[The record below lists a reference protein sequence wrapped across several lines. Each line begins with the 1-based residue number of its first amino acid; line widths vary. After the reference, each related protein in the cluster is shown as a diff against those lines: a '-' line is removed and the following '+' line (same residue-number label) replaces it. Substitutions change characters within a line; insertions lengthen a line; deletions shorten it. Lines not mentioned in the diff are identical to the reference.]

1 MAFEDFKERCRQDKI
16 NFLDLF
22 KRVDVDVDSRG
33 EHCLYKIT
41 FPSARVCELI
51 DFTTSDGNKLGAYTG
66 FKIMQYSPLFNKYKT
81 AYLYPL
87 GESSRFNF
95 YLRGKHSQLFCVYD
109 KATNAISD
117 PLLFEDAMDAVFELI
132 KWS

>member
-1 MAFEDFKERCRQDKI
+1 MAFEDFKERCRLDKI

-22 KRVDVDVDSRG
+22 KRVDVEVDSRG
-33 EHCLYKIT
+33 EYYLYKIT
-41 FPSARVCELI
+41 FPSAKVCELI

-66 FKIMQYSPLFNKYKT
+66 FKIMQYSPLFNKYNT

-95 YLRGKHSQLFCVYD
+95 YLRGKDRQLFCVYD
-109 KATNAISD
+109 KGSD
-117 PLLFEDAMDAVFELI
+117 SVTDPMEFTEAMDTVFDLI